1 MPMRAR
7 IEPWHPADRR
17 HSGND
22 QVSTTLAPRI
32 SVIIPT
38 YNRENYIGDAIDSV
52 LQQTCRD
59 VEIIV
64 VDDGSTDGTRDRV
77 AEYGDQVRYV
87 FTPNRGIGHARNLG
101 MAHARGEFLAFLDS
115 DDLFYPYMLE
125 VESRLLDLHPEVGMV
140 YGEMSAFDDDGYFD
154 RYHLKAYHSSAY
166 RDPGNTYDRIFERSR
181 ALGDFPGLHEVLARE
196 DPDFLQRRA
205 YVGHIFDA
213 YLVNII
219 VFQNNMLMRRNIVE
233 TVGLRNERVKYYE
246 ELDYILRISR
256 KHRVC
261 FVDVPTYKLRYHAGQ
276 ISSTS
281 GKDGRHVWL
290 RKQQELLRVVKRQV
304 LADGLYYQEH
314 RAHLDR
320 CLSRLHRA
328 VAVPLMLADVPSPR
342 SRVYSRRARKHLA
355 RCAKLRQS
363 YPALWCLTFAPAA
376 VRRFGV
382 SLIEYARGLSHQWT
396 SRRLI
401 QRA

>member
-1 MPMRAR
+1 MSPT
-7 IEPWHPADRR
+7 P
-17 HSGND
+17 
-22 QVSTTLAPRI
+22 APRI
-32 SVIIPT
+32 TVIIPT

-64 VDDGSTDGTRDRV
+64 VDDGSTDRTRERV
-77 AEYGDQVRYV
+77 AAYGEKVRYI
-87 FTPNRGIGHARNLG
+87 FTPNRGVGHARNLG

-115 DDLFYPYMLE
+115 DDVLYPYMLE
-125 VESRLLDLHPEVGMV
+125 LESRLLELHPDVGLV
-140 YGEMSAFDDDGYFD
+140 YGEMSAFDDHGYFD
-154 RYHLKAYHSSAY
+154 KYHLKAYHDSAY
-166 RDPGNTYDRIFERSR
+166 RDPMVTYDRIFERSV
-181 ALGDFPGLHEVLARE
+181 ALGEVPALRGVLARE
-196 DPDFLQRRA
+196 DPAFLERRA

-219 VFQNNMLMRRNIVE
+219 VFQNNMLMRRDIVQ

-261 FVDVPTYKLRYHAGQ
+261 FVDVPTYKLRFHDGQ

-281 GKDGRHVWL
+281 GKDGHHVWL
-290 RKQQELLRVVKRQV
+290 RKQQELLRLVKRQV
-304 LADGLYYQEH
+304 LADGRYYEEH

-328 VAVPLMLADVPSPR
+328 VAVPMMLSDVPLAR

-355 RCAKLRQS
+355 RCAQLKHAH
-363 YPALWCLTFAPAA
+363 PALWCLTFAPAA
-376 VRRFGV
+376 VRRFAV
-382 SLIEYARGLSHQWT
+382 SVIETVRSLSHRWT
-396 SRRLI
+396 SGRLF

>member
-1 MPMRAR
+1 MRIPALIGAR
-7 IEPWHPADRR
+7 QGTKRI
-17 HSGND
+17 SGTIR
-22 QVSTTLAPRI
+22 VSPTRAPRI

-38 YNRENYIGDAIDSV
+38 YNRKDYIGDAIDSV

-64 VDDGSTDGTRDRV
+64 VDDGSTDGTHERV
-77 AEYGDQVRYV
+77 AEYGEKVRYI

-125 VESRLLDLHPEVGMV
+125 LESRLLELHPDVGLV

-154 RYHLKAYHSSAY
+154 KYHLKAYHSSAY
-166 RDPGNTYDRIFERSR
+166 RDPAITYDRLFERSV
-181 ALGDFPGLHEVLARE
+181 ALGEFPEMRTVLASE
-196 DPDFLQRRA
+196 APDFLERRA

-219 VFQNNMLMRRNIVE
+219 VFQNNMLMRRNIVQ
-233 TVGLRNERVKYYE
+233 TVGIRNERVKYYE
-246 ELDYILRISR
+246 ELDYILRITR
-256 KHRVC
+256 THRVC

-276 ISSTS
+276 ISNTS
-281 GKDGRHVWL
+281 GKGGRQVWL

-304 LADGLYYQEH
+304 FADGLYYEEH

-320 CLSRLHRA
+320 CVSRLHRA
-328 VAVPLMLADVPSPR
+328 VAVPLMVADVPSPR
-342 SRVYSRRARKHLA
+342 GRVYSRRARKHLA
-355 RCAKLRQS
+355 RCAQLRHS
-363 YPALWCLTFAPAA
+363 FPTLWCLTFAPAA

-382 SLIEYARGLSHQWT
+382 SLIETARGLSHRWKT
-396 SRRLI
+396 GRFF